1 MSLMSTALAPP
12 SGGQTTGQRGRPVS
26 RRRRARL
33 PKALHF
39 LTFAAPGLAAYL
51 LFVLL
56 PIGMSVRTSFT
67 NRSLI
72 NNPGQ
77 WVGLRNYTRLFSDA
91 DFTQALK
98 NTIVITVIITVV
110 ANAAGLAIA
119 LLLDRRGKVY
129 NAMRAVFFTPVILSG
144 VVVSVIWRAI
154 LTDDGLLYSMLR
166 GLGWHHPPGWLS
178 NPDYALYSVAFILTW
193 QILGFCV
200 VVYLAGL
207 QGVPQELMEA
217 AEIDGAGKAARF
229 RNVTWPMLAPA
240 LTINTVML
248 LISGFKVYDQVQV
261 MTNGGPGN
269 GTTSTI
275 AFDVVQTTFTEN
287 HIGYGAAMGVVM
299 LVIIAAVSVVAL
311 RFLQRRE
318 ITL

>member
-1 MSLMSTALAPP
+1 MHLMSTALAPP
-12 SGGQTTGQRGRPVS
+12 PGGQTTGQRSRPVS
-26 RRRRARL
+26 RRRSGWR
-33 PKALHF
+33 PKVLHF
-39 LTFAAPGLAAYL
+39 LAFAAPGLVAYL

-77 WVGLRNYTRLFSDA
+77 WVGLRNYSNLLSDS

-98 NTIVITVIITVV
+98 NTIIITVIITVV
-110 ANAAGLAIA
+110 ANVAGLAIA
-119 LLLDRRGKVY
+119 MLLDRRGKLF

-154 LTDDGLLYSMLR
+154 LSDDGLLDTMLR
-166 GLGWHHPPGWLS
+166 SLGVQHPPGWLS
-178 NPDYALYSVAFILTW
+178 DPNIALYSVAFILTW

-207 QGVPQELMEA
+207 QGVPAELMEA
-217 AEIDGAGKAARF
+217 AELDGAGKAARF

-248 LISGFKVYDQVQV
+248 LISGFKVYDQIQV

-275 AFDVVQTTFTEN
+275 AFDVVQTTFTGN
-287 HIGYGAAMGVVM
+287 HIGYGAAMAVVM
-299 LVIIAAVSVVAL
+299 LVIIASVSVVTL